1 MHVLITYSTK
11 VIIVNT
17 VSIRRMIA
25 YDNNIKAKYY
35 DDITTNSV
43 IAANSK
49 IS

>member
-25 YDNNIKAKYY
+25 YDNNIKAS
-35 DDITTNSV
+35 DITTNSV